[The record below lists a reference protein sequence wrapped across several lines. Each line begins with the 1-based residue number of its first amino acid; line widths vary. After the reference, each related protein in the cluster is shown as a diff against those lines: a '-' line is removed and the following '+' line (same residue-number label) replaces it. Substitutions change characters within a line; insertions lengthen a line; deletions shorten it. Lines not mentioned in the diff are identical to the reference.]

1 MYVHENVGGE
11 WDAERFGS
19 IVELTGCIF
28 DKHGGLVYI
37 APCGVVVRALA
48 PNLKNK
54 FQDPAVVV
62 VDVGARWAISLL
74 SGHEG
79 GANDLAVAVGNV
91 LAAEP
96 VISTTTEALKRG
108 SWESAAVEG

>member
-1 MYVHENVGGE
+1 MYVHENVEGN

-19 IVELTGCIF
+19 IVELTGRIF

-54 FQDPAVVV
+54 IQDPAV
-62 VDVGARWAISLL
+62 WS
-74 SGHEG
+74 
-79 GANDLAVAVGNV
+79 
-91 LAAEP
+91 
-96 VISTTTEALKRG
+96 
-108 SWESAAVEG
+108 